1 MEVEIKDIELFKKL
15 MDTIGS
21 LMQDV
26 SLDFNE
32 DGFAVKAMDPA
43 NIAMIL
49 FDGKKGLFSKFEVDK
64 PTKISV
70 SLIDL
75 NGILKFVRRDD
86 KLKLIESKGKLRL
99 EVLGRNKM
107 NFVIP
112 LIDEN
117 YTAQKIPQLN
127 FTAEAALLS
136 SVLKDA
142 LKVALTV
149 DDSVS
154 FTVDGHKLSLSAKSE
169 EKEFLEELNLNE
181 NKELFNLKS
190 EGLTKSKF
198 SIEYLSKFFVAID
211 PEKQVKLSM
220 SNNYPLRVDHE
231 MNDDAKIA
239 LVLANRLE

>member
-15 MDTIGS
+15 MDTVGS

-32 DGFAVKAMDPA
+32 SGFAVRAMDPA

-70 SLIDL
+70 SLIDM
-75 NGILKFVRRDD
+75 NSILKFVRKDD
-86 KLKLIESKGKLRL
+86 RLKLTEAKGKLHMD
-99 EVLGRNKM
+99 VLGKNKM
-107 NFVIP
+107 SFVIP

-127 FTAEAALLS
+127 FTAEATLLS
-136 SVLKDA
+136 SVVKEA
-142 LKVALTV
+142 LKVGLTV
-149 DDSVS
+149 DDSLS
-154 FTVDGHKLSLSAKSE
+154 FTIDGHKLSLSAKSE
-169 EKEFLEELNLNE
+169 EKEFLEELNINE
-181 NKELFNLKS
+181 NKELFDLKS

-198 SIEYLSKFFVAID
+198 SIEYLSKFFVSID

-220 SNNYPLRVDHE
+220 SNNYPLRLDHE
-231 MNDDAKIA
+231 FSEDAKIA
-239 LVLANRLE
+239 MVLANRLE